1 MNFLLSRYNVDTN
14 YVANLLQNYSIDAV
28 AEILSSE
35 YSKNFNY
42 IYLSG
47 DLYAYYLQ
55 SKAMDPYLLYTE
67 HGHLF
72 NTKVREFILAHFN
85 TLNNTIDHNRDYGFQ
100 YLSVKDIDTSYLYKI
115 DGKSVESIQW
125 MWMRV
130 AVQVAYDDK
139 WKELPEPE
147 RLKEVIDT
155 YDMLS
160 LKYAIHATPTCV
172 NAGHKNSQMES
183 CFCVDMGDSM
193 DAIAFAKTTIL
204 MGSKANGG
212 FGLYCGR
219 IRHSRV
225 ANRGITKGVP
235 GVLQTF
241 NTDIV
246 YADQLGSRPG
256 AVTAQLPIWHT
267 DIETFI
273 IMKNPNVCPKAILCE
288 NLHYT
293 VCIPDLFYKRLN
305 EKGKW
310 SLFCPRKTQV
320 LYAKL
325 KGLDYKISEVVDKCP
340 SLCDFWG
347 QEFEEFYLQCEKAG
361 IADKVIDAESLEAE
375 IEKNRC
381 QVGEPFRMELD
392 NVNRKSNHS
401 HLGPVVM
408 SNLCVRGDTKILT
421 DHGYVPIIECVDKET
436 TIWNGEEWSTVTP
449 RKTGTN
455 QHLLTVKFS
464 NGSEVH
470 MTPYHKVYTTKGNR
484 SKEMV
489 KDAKDLQVGDK
500 IIKCEYPIVT
510 KYDEERDKYMG
521 KYAYTHGFFCGDGTY
536 VRDKPYIRLYGQ
548 KEELVNY
555 IDVKSKPV
563 LEDGLQRR
571 IRCRL
576 PDDLPA
582 KFTVPHNCSVPTK
595 IKWLEGYLDADG
607 TVVYNSGYYS
617 IQVSSIE
624 KKFLDSI
631 KLLLQTLGCNSK
643 YSQNNIERKQ
653 MFPKNDGTG
662 DYKEYNCNPTW
673 RLCISTKDLIAL
685 KKLGFSPKRLK
696 FNVPESMKQKD
707 TSIYI
712 TVESVIDEN
721 EYADT
726 YCFTEP
732 KAHKGIFG
740 GVILGNC
747 TEITQYTKPNE
758 ITPTCDLATVNLPS
772 FVIKNS
778 DSNSVHKYT
787 IDWKKM
793 GTVAR
798 QLTRNLDRVID
809 RTSGILP
816 NEGQLYCES
825 MLSHEDPKVREMA
838 STFLQWVRKDPTH
851 TARQRNRAF
860 GIGVMG
866 FASMCALLGIEY
878 GSKEAYDLG
887 ATIRACI
894 YYHSID
900 ESANIAQGIDIS
912 DINYTIYTSNGK
924 GPYPTFEGSHYS
936 KGILHPDLVEQED
949 VYMKKVLLEL
959 QSKGDMFKDMKRFTS
974 KIIDPTEF
982 GVSSTWENLRLKVKK
997 GVRNSLTTCQMP
1009 NVTTSNVFG
1018 VTPGMEP
1025 SYGVLFSIKKVNGT
1039 HVTTYDAFKDIL
1051 IRENLYDPIKL
1062 PQFLESSKGNIVGLH
1077 TIYDTPENIN
1087 KAKKIESLFPI
1098 SFSINKKKYIIGI
1111 TKWCKYIDQA
1121 YSLNMFYDKPN
1132 SKYTTELSRL
1142 YWINGGKLQYYLRR
1156 LASTSQISKEFGKA
1170 AEDTSNNY
1178 NNVSSDTKDTIV
1190 QQVCSRTDSECRFC
1204 Q

>member
-1 MNFLLSRYNVDTN
+1 MNFLLSKYNVDTN

-35 YSKNFNY
+35 YGKNFNY

-47 DLYAYYLQ
+47 DLYAYHLQ
-55 SKAMDPYLLYTE
+55 SKAMDPYVMYTE
-67 HGHLF
+67 YGYLF
-72 NTKVREFILAHFN
+72 NPKVRDFIVSNFN
-85 TLNNTIDHNRDYGFQ
+85 ALNKVIDHNRDYGFQ
-100 YLSVKDIDTSYLYKI
+100 YLSIKDIDTNYLYKV
-115 DGKSVESIQW
+115 DGKSIESIQW

-139 WKELPEPE
+139 WKELSEPV
-147 RLKEVIDT
+147 RLKEVVDT
-155 YDMLS
+155 YNMLS
-160 LKYAIHATPTCV
+160 LKLAIHATPTCV

-193 DAIAFAKTTIL
+193 YSIDYAKKTIL

-225 ANRGITKGVP
+225 ANRGVTKGVP
-235 GVLQTF
+235 GVLKVF
-241 NTDIV
+241 NEAIV

-256 AVTAQLPIWHT
+256 AMTAQLPIWHT

-273 IMKNPNVCPKAILCE
+273 IMKNANVCPKAILCE

-293 VCIPDLFYKRLN
+293 VCIPDLFYKRIN

-310 SLFCPRKTQV
+310 SLFCPRKTQI

-325 KGLDYKISEVVDKCP
+325 NGLDYRLSDVVDKCP

-347 QEFEEFYLQCEKAG
+347 SEFESFYLQCENAG

-408 SNLCVRGDTKILT
+408 TNLCVRGDTKILT
-421 DHGYVPIIECVDKET
+421 DQGYIPIIECVDKET

-470 MTPYHKVYTTKGNR
+470 MTPYHKLYILSTCENGGGDEVV
-484 SKEMV
+484 E
-489 KDAKDLQVGDK
+489 AKDLLPGMATIGWND
-500 IIKCEYPIVT
+500 P
-510 KYDEERDKYMG
+510 
-521 KYAYTHGFFCGDGTY
+521 YTN
-536 VRDKPYIRLYGQ
+536 KKL
-548 KEELVNY
+548 N
-555 IDVKSKPV
+555 
-563 LEDGLQRR
+563 
-571 IRCRL
+571 
-576 PDDLPA
+576 
-582 KFTVPHNCSVPTK
+582 
-595 IKWLEGYLDADG
+595 
-607 TVVYNSGYYS
+607 TVV
-617 IQVSSIE
+617 VSV
-624 KKFLDSI
+624 K
-631 KLLLQTLGCNSK
+631 
-643 YSQNNIERKQ
+643 
-653 MFPKNDGTG
+653 
-662 DYKEYNCNPTW
+662 
-673 RLCISTKDLIAL
+673 
-685 KKLGFSPKRLK
+685 
-696 FNVPESMKQKD
+696 
-707 TSIYI
+707 
-712 TVESVIDEN
+712 DEN
-721 EYADT
+721 EYSDT

-732 KAHKGIFG
+732 KAHKGIFN
-740 GVILGNC
+740 GVIMGNC

-772 FVIKNS
+772 FVI
-778 DSNSVHKYT
+778 SNTNNNNKQQYT
-787 IDWKKM
+787 LDWEKM
-793 GTVAR
+793 GIVTR
-798 QLTRNLDRVID
+798 QLVRNLDRVID

-825 MLSHEDPKVREMA
+825 ILKDENEDPKVKELA
-838 STFLQWVRKDPTH
+838 SKFLQWVEKDPTH

-878 GSKEAYDLG
+878 GPKEAYDLG

-894 YYHSID
+894 YYHSMD
-900 ESANIAQGIDIS
+900 ESANIAQGVSID
-912 DINYTIYTSNGK
+912 DKNYTIYTSK
-924 GPYPTFEGSHYS
+924 ARGPYPTFKGSHYS
-936 KGILHPDLVEQED
+936 NGILHPDLVEQED
-949 VYMKKVLLEL
+949 AYMKDVLSKL
-959 QSKGDMFKDMKRFTS
+959 QSTGSAFKDIKRFTS
-974 KIIDPTEF
+974 KIIDPVEF
-982 GVSSTWENLRLKVKK
+982 GVSLTWDDLRVKVKK
-997 GVRNSLTTCQMP
+997 GIRNSLTTCQMP

-1025 SYGVLFSIKKVNGT
+1025 SYGVLFSTKKVNGT
-1039 HVTTYDAFKDIL
+1039 HVTTYDAFKDL
-1051 IRENLYDPIKL
+1051 LVRENLYDPVKL
-1062 PQFLESSKGNIVGLH
+1062 PQFLESSKGNITGLH
-1077 TIYDTPENIN
+1077 TIYDTPDDIN

-1098 SFSINKKKYIIGI
+1098 SFSINKKKYITGI

-1156 LASTSQISKEFGKA
+1156 LASTSQISKDLGKVVDDHSYKNNKPS
-1170 AEDTSNNY
+1170 DTVT
-1178 NNVSSDTKDTIV
+1178 NVSDTTMG
-1190 QQVCSRTDSECRFC
+1190 QVCSRSDPECRFC